1 MIQITSNFPTNFDW
15 VSKCMVWI
23 HRLTTINHELLM
35 TLRSA
40 FIEWFKM
47 VVFCIF
53 QGVASIIWY
62 SICRESYG
70 S

>member
-1 MIQITSNFPTNFDW
+1 MFKNVIQITSKFPTNFDW

-40 FIEWFKM
+40 FINLF
-47 VVFCIF
+47 VYT
-53 QGVASIIWY
+53 IIVQW
-62 SICRESYG
+62 I
-70 S
+70 

>member
-40 FIEWFKM
+40 FINLF
-47 VVFCIF
+47 VYT
-53 QGVASIIWY
+53 IIVQW
-62 SICRESYG
+62 I
-70 S
+70 